1 MTIKTRET
9 LSKALAS
16 VIQDA
21 RIGVPS
27 VIDNQN
33 GPAGVNGQFASIG
46 FPMSLNVG
54 RDEQRFTDDTDGG
67 VDLIETSSGFRELM
81 FSVQIFKEEA
91 VDSAEIARV
100 SLRKHWARQIM
111 LGFGMAFSR
120 ISAVRDITAT
130 QDAGR
135 EQRAQFDVYYNTIQS
150 LTDIVLAIESVDI
163 TGTFEGSFHDHTD
176 VINLRK
182 P

>member
-1 MTIKTRET
+1 MTIKTRKT

-21 RIGVPS
+21 RIGVTS
-27 VIDNQN
+27 VINNQN

-46 FPMSLNVG
+46 YPMSLNIG
-54 RDEQRFTDDTDGG
+54 QDEQRYIDDTIGN
-67 VDLIETSSGFRELM
+67 VDMVETSSGFRELM
-81 FSVQIFKEEA
+81 FSVHVFKEEA
-91 VDSAEIARV
+91 VDSAELIRL

-111 LGFGMAFSR
+111 LGFGMSFSR
-120 ISAVRDITAT
+120 IGAVRDITAT
-130 QDAGR
+130 QDAGK
-135 EQRAQFDVYYNTIQS
+135 EQRAQLDVYYNTIQS

-163 TGTFEGSFHDHTD
+163 TGVYEGSFHDHTD
-176 VINLRK
+176 VIELRK